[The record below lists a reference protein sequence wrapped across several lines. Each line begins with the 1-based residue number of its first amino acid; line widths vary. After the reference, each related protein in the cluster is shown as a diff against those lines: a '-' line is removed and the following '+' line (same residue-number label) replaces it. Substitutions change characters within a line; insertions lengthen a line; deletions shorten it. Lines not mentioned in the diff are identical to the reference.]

1 MVGLLTFLGIAFCV
15 YKIIELLEADK
26 AYERELERT
35 RPTWYVIEKRHKQ
48 LKEAER
54 TRQYN
59 NNEMNKLEATKYEYT
74 HGDIWTKLPIIAFV
88 LVIAYFCAP
97 LIVVGLMIMV
107 IFLVIKTINVGGS
120 GGRKG
125 RR

>member
-1 MVGLLTFLGIAFCV
+1 MVGFLTFLGIAFCV

-26 AYERELERT
+26 AYKRELERT
-35 RPTWYVIEKRHKQ
+35 RPSWYVMEKRKKQ

-54 TRQYN
+54 TRRYN

-97 LIVVGLMIMV
+97 LILGVLTILV
-107 IFLVIKTINVGGS
+107 IFAIINSIHVFGN
-120 GGRKG
+120 G
-125 RR
+125 RRNGRG

>member
-1 MVGLLTFLGIAFCV
+1 MFGFLTFLGIAFCV

-26 AYERELERT
+26 AYKKELERT
-35 RPTWYVIEKRHKQ
+35 RPSWYVIEKRQKQ

-54 TRQYN
+54 TRRYN

-74 HGDIWTKLPIIAFV
+74 HGDIWTKLPIIAFF

-97 LIVVGLMIMV
+97 LIVCGLMI
-107 IFLVIKTINVGGS
+107 LVIILIINTFDIGGS
-120 GGRKG
+120 GGRK
-125 RR
+125 RRG

>member
-1 MVGLLTFLGIAFCV
+1 MVGFLTFLGIAFWV
-15 YKIIELLEADK
+15 YKIIEICESNK
-26 AYERELERT
+26 AYKRELERT
-35 RPTWYVIEKRHKQ
+35 RPSWYVMEKRQKQ
-48 LKEAER
+48 LKETER
-54 TRQYN
+54 TRRYN

-97 LIVVGLMIMV
+97 LIVCGLMI
-107 IFLVIKTINVGGS
+107 LVIILIINTFDIGGS

-125 RR
+125 RG

>member
-1 MVGLLTFLGIAFCV
+1 MGIAFCV
-15 YKIIELLEADK
+15 YKIIEICEADK
-26 AYERELERT
+26 AYKRELERT
-35 RPTWYVIEKRHKQ
+35 RPSWYVIEKRQKQ

-54 TRQYN
+54 TRRYN

-74 HGDIWTKLPIIAFV
+74 HGDIWIKLPIIAFV

-97 LIVVGLMIMV
+97 LIVCGLMI
-107 IFLVIKTINVGGS
+107 LVIILIINTFDIGGS

-125 RR
+125 RG

>member
-1 MVGLLTFLGIAFCV
+1 MVGFLTFLGIAFCV
-15 YKIIELLEADK
+15 YKIIEICESDK
-26 AYERELERT
+26 AYERELERS
-35 RPTWYVIEKRHKQ
+35 RPTWYVMEKRQKQ

-54 TRQYN
+54 TRRYN

-74 HGDIWTKLPIIAFV
+74 HGDIWTKLPIIVLV

-97 LIVVGLMIMV
+97 LILGVLTILV

-120 GGRKG
+120 
-125 RR
+125 

>member
-59 NNEMNKLEATKYEYT
+59 NNEMNKLEAAKYEYT

-120 GGRKG
+120 G
-125 RR
+125 

>member
-1 MVGLLTFLGIAFCV
+1 MVGFLTFLGIAFCV
-15 YKIIELLEADK
+15 YKIIEICESDK
-26 AYERELERT
+26 AYERELERS
-35 RPTWYVIEKRHKQ
+35 RPTWYVMEKRQKQ

-54 TRQYN
+54 TRRYN

-97 LIVVGLMIMV
+97 LILGVLTILV

-125 RR
+125 GR

>member
-1 MVGLLTFLGIAFCV
+1 MFGFLTFLGIAFCV
-15 YKIIELLEADK
+15 YKIIKICEADK
-26 AYERELERT
+26 AYKKELERT
-35 RPTWYVIEKRHKQ
+35 RPSWYVIEKRQKQ

-54 TRQYN
+54 TRRYN

-97 LIVVGLMIMV
+97 LIVCGLMI
-107 IFLVIKTINVGGS
+107 LVIILIINTFDIGGS

-125 RR
+125 RG

>member
-1 MVGLLTFLGIAFCV
+1 MVGFLTFLGIAFWV
-15 YKIIELLEADK
+15 YKIIEICESNK
-26 AYERELERT
+26 AYKRELERT
-35 RPTWYVIEKRHKQ
+35 RPSWYVMEKRQKQ

-54 TRQYN
+54 TRRYN

-97 LIVVGLMIMV
+97 LIVCGLMI
-107 IFLVIKTINVGGS
+107 LVIILIINTFDIGGS
-120 GGRKG
+120 GERKG
-125 RR
+125 RG

>member
-1 MVGLLTFLGIAFCV
+1 MVGFLTFLGIAFCV

-26 AYERELERT
+26 AYKRELERT
-35 RPTWYVIEKRHKQ
+35 RPSWYVMEKRQKQ

-54 TRQYN
+54 TRRYN

-97 LIVVGLMIMV
+97 LIVCGLMI
-107 IFLVIKTINVGGS
+107 LVIILIINTFDIGGS

-125 RR
+125 RG

>member
-1 MVGLLTFLGIAFCV
+1 MFGFLTFLGIAFCV
-15 YKIIELLEADK
+15 YKIIEICEADK
-26 AYERELERT
+26 AYKKELERP
-35 RPTWYVIEKRHKQ
+35 RPSWYVIEKRQKQ

-54 TRQYN
+54 TRRYN

-97 LIVVGLMIMV
+97 LIVCGLMI
-107 IFLVIKTINVGGS
+107 LVIILIINTFDIGGS

-125 RR
+125 RG

>member
-1 MVGLLTFLGIAFCV
+1 MGAFLTFLGIAYCI
-15 YKIIELLEADK
+15 YKIFEILETDK
-26 AYERELERT
+26 AYKKEQERT
-35 RPTWYVIEKRHKQ
+35 RPSWYVIEKRHKQ

-54 TRQYN
+54 TRRYN
-59 NNEMNKLEATKYEYT
+59 NNEMKKLEAAKYEYT

-97 LIVVGLMIMV
+97 LIVCGLMI
-107 IFLVIKTINVGGS
+107 LVIILIINTFDIGGS

-125 RR
+125 RG

>member
-1 MVGLLTFLGIAFCV
+1 MFGFLTFLGIAFCV
-15 YKIIELLEADK
+15 YKIIEICEADK
-26 AYERELERT
+26 AYKRELERT
-35 RPTWYVIEKRHKQ
+35 RPCWYVIEKRQKQ

-54 TRQYN
+54 TRRYN

-74 HGDIWTKLPIIAFV
+74 HEDIWTKLPIIAFV

-97 LIVVGLMIMV
+97 LIVCGLMI
-107 IFLVIKTINVGGS
+107 LVIILIINTFDIGGS

-125 RR
+125 RG

>member
-1 MVGLLTFLGIAFCV
+1 MFGFLTFLGIAFCV

-26 AYERELERT
+26 AYKKELERT
-35 RPTWYVIEKRHKQ
+35 RPSWYVIEKRQKQ

-54 TRQYN
+54 TRRYN

-74 HGDIWTKLPIIAFV
+74 HGDIWTKLPIIAFF

-97 LIVVGLMIMV
+97 LIVCGLMI
-107 IFLVIKTINVGGS
+107 LVIILIINTFDIGGS

-125 RR
+125 RG

>member
-1 MVGLLTFLGIAFCV
+1 MGIAFCV

-26 AYERELERT
+26 AYKRELERT
-35 RPTWYVIEKRHKQ
+35 RPSWYVMEKRQKQ
-48 LKEAER
+48 LKETER
-54 TRQYN
+54 TRRYN
-59 NNEMNKLEATKYEYT
+59 NNEMNKLEAAKYEYT

-97 LIVVGLMIMV
+97 LIVCGLMI
-107 IFLVIKTINVGGS
+107 LVIILIINTFDIGGS

-125 RR
+125 RG

>member
-1 MVGLLTFLGIAFCV
+1 MFGFLTFLGIAFCV

-26 AYERELERT
+26 AYKRELERT
-35 RPTWYVIEKRHKQ
+35 RPSWYVMEKRQKQ

-54 TRQYN
+54 TRRYN
-59 NNEMNKLEATKYEYT
+59 NNEMNKFEATKYEYT

-97 LIVVGLMIMV
+97 LIVCGLMI
-107 IFLVIKTINVGGS
+107 LVIILIINTFDIGGS

-125 RR
+125 RG

>member
-1 MVGLLTFLGIAFCV
+1 MFGFLTFLGIAFCV
-15 YKIIELLEADK
+15 YKIIEICEADK
-26 AYERELERT
+26 AYKRELERT
-35 RPTWYVIEKRHKQ
+35 RPSWYVMEKRHKQ
-48 LKEAER
+48 EAER
-54 TRQYN
+54 TRRYN

-97 LIVVGLMIMV
+97 LIVCGLMI
-107 IFLVIKTINVGGS
+107 LVIILIINTFDIGGS

-125 RR
+125 RG

>member
-1 MVGLLTFLGIAFCV
+1 MFGFLTFLGIAFCV

-26 AYERELERT
+26 AYKKELERT
-35 RPTWYVIEKRHKQ
+35 RPSWYVIEKRQKQ

-54 TRQYN
+54 TRRYN
-59 NNEMNKLEATKYEYT
+59 NNEMNKLEATKFEYT
-74 HGDIWTKLPIIAFV
+74 HGDIWTKLPIIAFF

-97 LIVVGLMIMV
+97 LIVCGLMI
-107 IFLVIKTINVGGS
+107 LVIILIINTFDIGGS

-125 RR
+125 RG

>member
-1 MVGLLTFLGIAFCV
+1 MVGFLTFLGIAFCV
-15 YKIIELLEADK
+15 YKIIEICESDK
-26 AYERELERT
+26 AYERELERS
-35 RPTWYVIEKRHKQ
+35 RPTWYVMEKRQKQ

-54 TRQYN
+54 TRRYN

-74 HGDIWTKLPIIAFV
+74 HGDIWTKLPIIVLV

-97 LIVVGLMIMV
+97 LILGVLTILV

>member
-1 MVGLLTFLGIAFCV
+1 MFGFLTFLGIAFCV
-15 YKIIELLEADK
+15 YKIIEICEADK
-26 AYERELERT
+26 AYKKELERT
-35 RPTWYVIEKRHKQ
+35 RPSWYVIEKRQKQ

-54 TRQYN
+54 TRRYN

-97 LIVVGLMIMV
+97 LIVCGLMI
-107 IFLVIKTINVGGS
+107 LVIILIINTFDIGGS

-125 RR
+125 RG

>member
-1 MVGLLTFLGIAFCV
+1 MVGFLTFLGIAFWV
-15 YKIIELLEADK
+15 YKIIEICESNK
-26 AYERELERT
+26 AYKRELERT
-35 RPTWYVIEKRHKQ
+35 RPSWYVMEKRQKQ

-54 TRQYN
+54 TRRYN

-97 LIVVGLMIMV
+97 LIVCGLMI
-107 IFLVIKTINVGGS
+107 LVIILIINTFDIGGS

-125 RR
+125 RG

>member
-54 TRQYN
+54 TRRYN
-59 NNEMNKLEATKYEYT
+59 NNEMNKLEAAKYEYT

-97 LIVVGLMIMV
+97 LILGVLTILV

-125 RR
+125 GR

>member
-1 MVGLLTFLGIAFCV
+1 MVGFLTFLGIAFCV
-15 YKIIELLEADK
+15 YKIIEICESDK
-26 AYERELERT
+26 AYERELERS
-35 RPTWYVIEKRHKQ
+35 RPTWYVMEKRQKQ

-54 TRQYN
+54 TRRYN

-74 HGDIWTKLPIIAFV
+74 HGDIWTKLPIIALV

-97 LIVVGLMIMV
+97 LILGVLTILV